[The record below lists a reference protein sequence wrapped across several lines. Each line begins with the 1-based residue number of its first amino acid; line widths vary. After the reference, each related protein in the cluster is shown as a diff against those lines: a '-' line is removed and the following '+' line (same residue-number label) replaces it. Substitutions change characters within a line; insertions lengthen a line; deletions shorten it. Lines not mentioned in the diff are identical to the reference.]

1 MEQEVKLLNYFKD
14 FLNEGEFVLSSSLV
28 NVLDDSLSSL
38 LGENVT
44 KMFLFLSLVIVGI
57 RRDTH

>member
-1 MEQEVKLLNYFKD
+1 MEQEVKLLDYSKD
-14 FLNEGEFVLSSSLV
+14 FLNVGEIVISSSIV
-28 NVLDDSLSSL
+28 NVLDDSLSSP

-44 KMFLFLSLVIVGI
+44 KMLIFQSLVIVGL